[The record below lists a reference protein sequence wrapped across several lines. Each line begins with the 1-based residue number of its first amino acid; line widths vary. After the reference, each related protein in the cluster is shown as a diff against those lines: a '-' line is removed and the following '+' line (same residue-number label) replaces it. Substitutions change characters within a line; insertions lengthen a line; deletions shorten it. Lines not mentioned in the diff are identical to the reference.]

1 MIAQELV
8 KAGGAYVGKDGEVRH
23 VYSIGRPGNG
33 YCVLWDSKPRPAGT
47 GGALDWFA
55 TRNERPHGYMQM
67 RKFQKW
73 AVDVYSGATHEAKAL
88 GDNGVA
94 QQKGGNDAS

>member
-33 YCVLWDSKPRPAGT
+33 YCVLWDSKPRPADT
-47 GGALDWFA
+47 KSSLEWFA
-55 TRNERPHGYMQM
+55 TRNERPNGYMPM

-73 AVDVYSGATHEAKAL
+73 AIEQVEAKAASH
-88 GDNGVA
+88 DT
-94 QQKGGNDAS
+94 KGEKNV